1 VKESIS
7 KCKLAGITVRMV
19 TGDNSQTAFA
29 IAKECGILDENT
41 PKDKMSHHVISG
53 SDFNKLSGGTVE
65 VFYGNNY
72 EGYGKIDKYEIANID
87 DKLIEEKK
95 KEALKLIKEGN
106 SLKKKYM
113 VKNLRW
119 FEDNIDR
126 IRVMAR
132 SQPVDKFTMV
142 TGLMQLQHIV
152 AVTGDGAND
161 ASALS
166 KSNVGFA
173 MGIAGTQA
181 AKEACDIV
189 ILDDNFTSI
198 VKAVMWG
205 RNVFDS
211 IRKFLQFQLSVNVV
225 AVITTFISSVISS
238 SSHSSLTAIQLLWV
252 NMIMDSLGALALA
265 TDPPTEKLLN
275 RRPYNKNE
283 RLLNTRMFIQIL
295 IMGV

>member
-1 VKESIS
+1 
-7 KCKLAGITVRMV
+7 
-19 TGDNSQTAFA
+19 
-29 IAKECGILDENT
+29 
-41 PKDKMSHHVISG
+41 MS
-53 SDFNKLSGGTVE
+53 
-65 VFYGNNY
+65 
-72 EGYGKIDKYEIANID
+72 
-87 DKLIEEKK
+87 
-95 KEALKLIKEGN
+95 
-106 SLKKKYM
+106 
-113 VKNLRW
+113 
-119 FEDNIDR
+119 
-126 IRVMAR
+126 R
-132 SQPVDKFTMV
+132 SQPIDKFTMV

-198 VKAVMWG
+198 VKAVLWG

-225 AVITTFISSVISS
+225 AVVITFLSSVVSESS
-238 SSHSSLTAIQLLWV
+238 QSSLTAVQLLWV

-265 TDPPTEKLLN
+265 TDLPTEKLLD
-275 RRPYNKNE
+275 RKPYHRNE
-283 RLLNTRMFIQIL
+283 RIINNRMLVQVGIMGGFQTIVLCLLLYAGQFFLPCDTVLQSYNGIALPEASLYEPAYTGIAWTNWMCQENGHVQTNDWIAGFSPSISTATRML
-295 IMGV
+295 SETATEGALYNRLDW

>member
-1 VKESIS
+1 
-7 KCKLAGITVRMV
+7 
-19 TGDNSQTAFA
+19 
-29 IAKECGILDENT
+29 
-41 PKDKMSHHVISG
+41 
-53 SDFNKLSGGTVE
+53 
-65 VFYGNNY
+65 
-72 EGYGKIDKYEIANID
+72 
-87 DKLIEEKK
+87 
-95 KEALKLIKEGN
+95 
-106 SLKKKYM
+106 M
-113 VKNLRW
+113 VKNLKW

-126 IRVMAR
+126 IRVMSR

-198 VKAVMWG
+198 VRAVLWG

-225 AVITTFISSVISS
+225 AVITTFISSVISQS
-238 SSHSSLTAIQLLWV
+238 SESTLTAIQLLWV

-275 RRPYNKNE
+275 RKPYHKHERILNK
-283 RLLNTRMFIQIL
+283 RMLIQVI
-295 IMGV
+295 IMGLFQTAIICILL

>member
-1 VKESIS
+1 
-7 KCKLAGITVRMV
+7 
-19 TGDNSQTAFA
+19 
-29 IAKECGILDENT
+29 
-41 PKDKMSHHVISG
+41 
-53 SDFNKLSGGTVE
+53 
-65 VFYGNNY
+65 
-72 EGYGKIDKYEIANID
+72 
-87 DKLIEEKK
+87 
-95 KEALKLIKEGN
+95 
-106 SLKKKYM
+106 M

-211 IRKFLQFQLSVNVV
+211 IRKFLQFQLSVNLV

-238 SSHSSLTAIQLLWV
+238 SNHSSLTAIQLLWV

-295 IMGV
+295 IMGFFQTGILCLLLYAGDKFIPCDYNINSYNGLSTDFSSNKLTHGGQV

>member
-1 VKESIS
+1 
-7 KCKLAGITVRMV
+7 
-19 TGDNSQTAFA
+19 
-29 IAKECGILDENT
+29 
-41 PKDKMSHHVISG
+41 
-53 SDFNKLSGGTVE
+53 
-65 VFYGNNY
+65 
-72 EGYGKIDKYEIANID
+72 
-87 DKLIEEKK
+87 
-95 KEALKLIKEGN
+95 
-106 SLKKKYM
+106 
-113 VKNLRW
+113 
-119 FEDNIDR
+119 
-126 IRVMAR
+126 
-132 SQPVDKFTMV
+132 
-142 TGLMQLQHIV
+142 MQLQHIV

-198 VKAVMWG
+198 VRAVLWG

-225 AVITTFISSVISS
+225 AVITTFISSVISQS
-238 SSHSSLTAIQLLWV
+238 SESTLTAIQLLWV

-275 RRPYNKNE
+275 RKPYHKHERILNK
-283 RLLNTRMFIQIL
+283 RMLIQVI
-295 IMGV
+295 IMGLFQTAIICILL